1 MTRPT
6 HFFDL
11 YDPEALF
18 GLLKSVAESFS
29 SSPTKR
35 VQDLLLLVFGLTH
48 LREWIAPDY
57 DPQCPA
63 TTPAQKFFQQIYALR
78 EFKILQHLCNRSKHM
93 VPAKSVMGT
102 LYESPID
109 DWPDVDAVRDFDRGF
124 PSAYSVDDRDV
135 FEVIQ
140 VVIAFYDKH
149 WFQTAGNRDSIKEG
163 QLSGESN
170 GST

>member
-1 MTRPT
+1 MTRST

-11 YDPEALF
+11 CDPEELF

-48 LREWIAPDY
+48 LREWIAPGY

-63 TTPAQKFFQQIYALR
+63 TMPAQKFFQQIYTLR
-78 EFKILQHLCNRSKHM
+78 EFKTLQHLCNRSKHM

-102 LYESPID
+102 LYVSRID
-109 DWPDVDAVRDFDRGF
+109 NWPHVDAVRDFERGF
-124 PSAYSVDDRDV
+124 PSAYSIDDRDV
-135 FEVIQ
+135 LEVIQ

-149 WFQTAGNRDSIKEG
+149 WFQTASSRDSIKDG
-163 QLSGESN
+163 QLSGENN